1 MYKITYRP
9 FEPGDFEPVAE
20 LMRAQWSCDMADEAG
35 VYSSAI
41 DLCGYL
47 AQTDWSLVAAREDGE
62 VIGAAL
68 LRLNDNRSTTWEKR
82 RAALASEVS
91 SDPDLEAEVRRDV
104 DMLEEEARLSE
115 EYGASGR
122 LGSKAELKL
131 LIVSPRAQ
139 GLGVGGRLF
148 AAASEAAS
156 KNGGLYLLT
165 DDACDIGFYD
175 HKGMQ
180 RMVSRPSEVEDPA
193 CPQTADASDGNAFNL
208 YVYAQGPVR

>member
-1 MYKITYRP
+1 
-9 FEPGDFEPVAE
+9 
-20 LMRAQWSCDMADEAG
+20 
-35 VYSSAI
+35 
-41 DLCGYL
+41 
-47 AQTDWSLVAAREDGE
+47 
-62 VIGAAL
+62 
-68 LRLNDNRSTTWEKR
+68 
-82 RAALASEVS
+82 
-91 SDPDLEAEVRRDV
+91 
-104 DMLEEEARLSE
+104 MLEEEARLSE

-148 AAASEAAS
+148 AAAGEAAS

>member
-62 VIGAAL
+62 VLGAAL

-82 RAALASEVS
+82 RAAPQKDRKAKSYVQNS
-91 SDPDLEAEVRRDV
+91 IFIC
-104 DMLEEEARLSE
+104 
-115 EYGASGR
+115 GSGR
-122 LGSKAELKL
+122 A
-131 LIVSPRAQ
+131 
-139 GLGVGGRLF
+139 GGRYGTRSVRDL
-148 AAASEAAS
+148 
-156 KNGGLYLLT
+156 
-165 DDACDIGFYD
+165 
-175 HKGMQ
+175 
-180 RMVSRPSEVEDPA
+180 RR
-193 CPQTADASDGNAFNL
+193 CP
-208 YVYAQGPVR
+208 